1 MVPYYILVFTP
12 YLCSLVMKRD
22 SYDDNKV
29 ARKVTMF
36 LFFFIFF
43 LLLVFRADTCGQDT
57 WNYKNIFSNVQYM
70 EWGTDVTFTDEPGYF
85 YLQKL
90 VHTVTH
96 DFRVFIAI
104 VAILS
109 LLPWWIFYGKES
121 DNTILTISV
130 FMAVA
135 PFSMFFSGLRQ
146 ILAMALVVPAWYCVK
161 RKKWLLFAL
170 CVFVAPTLH
179 SSAWIIALLLPFY
192 YVRITKKWLI
202 PLGIV
207 MGGILAL
214 NKPIMDFVVSKM
226 GDEYALGLTDTSAYS
241 ILILL
246 VLFTLY
252 VFFLPDESQMDRDT
266 LAMRNILILVMLIQ
280 CFAPVHTLAMRM
292 NYYFLPFVPILVS
305 RVTHR
310 ARYSLE
316 QVATIANIVM
326 VVFFTFWFFR
336 TMTLNGSLN
345 ITPYTSWLF

>member
-1 MVPYYILVFTP
+1 
-12 YLCSLVMKRD
+12 
-22 SYDDNKV
+22 
-29 ARKVTMF
+29 
-36 LFFFIFF
+36 
-43 LLLVFRADTCGQDT
+43 
-57 WNYKNIFSNVQYM
+57 
-70 EWGTDVTFTDEPGYF
+70 
-85 YLQKL
+85 
-90 VHTVTH
+90 
-96 DFRVFIAI
+96 

-280 CFAPVHTLAMRM
+280 CLASVHTLAMRI
-292 NYYFLPFVPILVS
+292 NYYFLPFVPTLVS
-305 RVTHR
+305 RVTLC
-310 ARYSLE
+310 ACYSLE
-316 QVATIANIVM
+316 QVVTIATIVM
-326 VVFFTFWFFR
+326 VVFFTFSFFR